1 MQLAILILLPQ
12 VLLSGWI
19 FPARLD
25 PARNRWISYILPL
38 TYFIPI
44 VRGIFLKG
52 LGLPDLWVPTVV
64 LLGMAVAIISLAA
77 SRVSKQLA

>member
-1 MQLAILILLPQ
+1 M
-12 VLLSGWI
+12 LLSGWI
-19 FPARLD
+19 FPLALI
-25 PARNRWISYILPL
+25 PIAIRWLSYAFPL

-52 LGLPDLWVPTVV
+52 LGLPDLWVQAVV
-64 LLGMAVAIISLAA
+64 LLGMAVVLISLAA